1 MKKIQNQK
9 IYKCVHT
16 RGQKIRGWLALIML
30 FICGLMV
37 GMGIKSNKN
46 FSASDSGLN
55 IDQCEWAERVLLSE
69 MPDEKTYDVYAHEL
83 RLKIYQE
90 LESFCGEKYLPRVY
104 FEKDIIR
111 ILYNVAQENND
122 FQQDKVQLDQLTFQL
137 QQKEHKL
144 QQQTAQLAQ
153 CESQIQEHAAQFAA
167 CEEQIQQH
175 AAQLV
180 ACENLNKIGERDE
193 DK

>member
-1 MKKIQNQK
+1 MKSEKRISV
-9 IYKCVHT
+9 VHT
-16 RGQKIRGWLALIML
+16 PMQRLWGILALGAL
-30 FICGLMV
+30 FACGLMV
-37 GMGIKSNKN
+37 GIGVGKSNKN

-90 LESFCGEKYLPRVY
+90 LDSFCGEKYLPRVH
-104 FEKDIIR
+104 FEKEIIQ
-111 ILYNVAQENND
+111 ILYNMSQENND

-153 CESQIQEHAAQFAA
+153 CESQIQ
-167 CEEQIQQH
+167 QH
-175 AAQLV
+175 AAQLA
-180 ACENLNKIGERDE
+180 ACENLNKIGEI
-193 DK
+193 K